1 MKGPGTMTMKNIATA
16 LPAIAFAG
24 MLLAQAPD
32 AAPPKPDSPEVKAL
46 IEKAKKAG
54 GPMWAGEEHF
64 FCEAPRPNRPD
75 DPVIP
80 PTKIFDNVYVIGNSG
95 TAVYVVQ
102 TSAGLLMIDALSA
115 DQVETQLLPGFQ
127 KLGLDPANVKII
139 LVGHGHADH
148 FGGSRYMQ
156 DHFGSKVYISA
167 ADWNLMEN
175 PPAGRAGAKKGP
187 PLALPKHD
195 AEVKEGE
202 PVALGDLKVMPFA
215 IPGHTPGS
223 MAYIF
228 PVKDNG
234 KTHIAGVYGG
244 TVLTP
249 GIVSDEGLATYL
261 KSVQHYKEESR
272 KAGVDVIMQN
282 HPLMYALPEMLDQLA
297 GRKKGDPNPFVVGK
311 ANYQK
316 FVDVMEACS
325 EVNLTRRQQK

>member
-1 MKGPGTMTMKNIATA
+1 MKAV
-16 LPAIAFAG
+16 LSAIALAG
-24 MLLAQAPD
+24 LLAAQTPD

-54 GPMWAGEEHF
+54 GSMWAGEEHF

-80 PTKIFDNVYVIGNSG
+80 PSKIFDNVWIIGNSG
-95 TAVYVVQ
+95 TAVYVIQ
-102 TSAGLLMIDALSA
+102 TTAGLLMIDSLGA

-175 PPAGRAGAKKGP
+175 PPPGRGNAQNGAAQKKGP
-187 PLALPKHD
+187 AVALPRHD

-202 PVALGDLKVMPFA
+202 PVVLGDLKVMPFA

-234 KTHIAGVYGG
+234 RTHMAGIYGG
-244 TVLTP
+244 TILTP
-249 GIVSDEGLATYL
+249 GIVSDEGLASYL
-261 KSVQHYKEESR
+261 KSVRHYKEEAR
-272 KAGVDVIMQN
+272 KAGVDAIMQN
-282 HPLMYALPEMLDQLA
+282 HPLMYPLPDMLDRLA
-297 GRKKGDPNPFVVGK
+297 RRKKGEPNPFVVGK

-316 FVDVMEACS
+316 FVDVMEACT
-325 EVNLTRRQQK
+325 EVNIARRK

>member
-1 MKGPGTMTMKNIATA
+1 MRKITTA
-16 LPAIAFAG
+16 G
-24 MLLAQAPD
+24 WLLIPILSVSLAAQPPE

-46 IEKAKKAG
+46 IEKAKKSG

-95 TAVYVVQ
+95 TAVYVIR
-102 TSAGLLMIDALSA
+102 TSAGLLMIDSLAA
-115 DQVETQLLPGFQ
+115 NQVETQLLPGFQ
-127 KLGLDPANVKII
+127 KLGLNPADVKII

-148 FGGSRYMQ
+148 FGGSPYMQ
-156 DHFGSKVYISA
+156 EHFGSKVYISA
-167 ADWNLMEN
+167 EDWNLMEH
-175 PPAGRAGAKKGP
+175 PPAGRAGAKGP
-187 PLALPKHD
+187 AAVIPKHD

-202 PVALGDLKVMPFA
+202 PIVLGDLTVTPLA

-234 KTHIAGVYGG
+234 KTHMAGVYAG

-249 GIVSDEGLATYL
+249 GIVSDEGLASYL
-261 KSVQHYKEESR
+261 KSVRHYKEESR
-272 KAGVDVIMQN
+272 KAGVDVVMQN
-282 HPLMYALPEMLDQLA
+282 HPLMYPIADMLDQL
-297 GRKKGDPNPFVVGK
+297 GRRQSGGPNPFIVGK

-316 FVDVMEACS
+316 FVDVMEACT
-325 EVNLTRRQQK
+325 EVNIARRK